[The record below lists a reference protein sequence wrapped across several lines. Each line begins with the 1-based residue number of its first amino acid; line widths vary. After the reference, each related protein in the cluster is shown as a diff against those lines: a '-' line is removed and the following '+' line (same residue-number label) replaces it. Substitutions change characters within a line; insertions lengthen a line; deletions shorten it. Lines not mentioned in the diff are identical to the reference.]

1 MKKILSVF
9 LIFSLLLLSAFSS
22 FADIYIEDELV
33 SSEVDITAES
43 AILMEAKTGTVLYSK
58 NLEYFNSPASVTKIM
73 TLLLVCEALERGD
86 FKLDDIVSISEYS
99 ASMGGSQVFLEAG
112 ENFTVE
118 ELIKCTVIASAND
131 AAVALAEL
139 VAGSESLFAVR
150 MNERAGEL
158 GLAKT
163 SFENATGLDDDTV
176 NHYTCAQDIAIMS
189 RELIKYDI
197 IKKYSSLWQDTIR
210 DGEFTLTNTNRLV
223 RYYDGCTGLKTGS
236 TDKAGYCISV
246 TASRGDM
253 DLICVIMNA
262 PSIKDRN
269 NDARAL
275 LDFGF
280 YGYGTYKL
288 DLAGLDTVAV
298 NRGKEDYV
306 KPYVE
311 NSQLILPKS
320 DISRVKAVY
329 KIDESVNAP
338 IKKGDSLGTVEFY
351 VGDKIIYECE
361 VYAENDV
368 ERITF
373 FDIFLSILLKVVG

>member
-1 MKKILSVF
+1 MKKFLSVF
-9 LIFSLLLLSAFSS
+9 LILTLLLLSAFSS
-22 FADIYIEDELV
+22 FADIYTEDEEV
-33 SSEVDITAES
+33 SKGVDITAES
-43 AILMEAKTGTVLYSK
+43 AILMEANTGTILYSK
-58 NLEYFNSPASVTKIM
+58 NTEYFNSPASVTKIM
-73 TLLLVCEALERGD
+73 TLLLVCEALDRGD

-99 ASMGGSQVFLEAG
+99 SSMGGSQVFLEQG
-112 ENFTVE
+112 EKFSVE

-139 VAGSESLFAVR
+139 VSGSESAFVVR

-158 GLAKT
+158 GLVKT

-176 NHYTCAQDIAIMS
+176 NHYTCVSDIAVMS

-197 IKKYSSLWQDTIR
+197 IKKYSSLWQDNIR
-210 DGEFTLTNTNRLV
+210 NGEFTLTNTNRLV

-269 NDARAL
+269 NDAKSL

-280 YGYGTYKL
+280 YGYGTYKIDLSGL
-288 DLAGLDTVAV
+288 DLIEVD
-298 NRGKEDYV
+298 RGKEEYI
-306 KPYVE
+306 KPTAE
-311 NSQLILPKS
+311 SERIILPKS

-329 KIDESVNAP
+329 KLNDKVSAP
-338 IKKGDSLGTVEFY
+338 IKKGDSLGSVEFY
-351 VGDKIIYECE
+351 VGEKMVYECK
-361 VYAENDV
+361 VYAEREV
-368 ERITF
+368 EKITF
-373 FDIFLSILLKVVG
+373 IDIFLSILSKAVG

>member
-1 MKKILSVF
+1 MKKFLSVF
-9 LIFSLLLLSAFSS
+9 LIFTLLLLSTFSS
-22 FADIYIEDELV
+22 FADIYTEDEEV
-33 SSEVDITAES
+33 SKGVDITAES
-43 AILMEAKTGTVLYSK
+43 AILMEANTGTILYSK
-58 NLEYFNSPASVTKIM
+58 NTEYFNSPASVTKIM
-73 TLLLVCEALERGD
+73 TLLLVCEALDRGD

-99 ASMGGSQVFLEAG
+99 SSMGGSQVFLEQG
-112 ENFTVE
+112 EKFSVE

-139 VAGSESLFAVR
+139 VSGSESAFVAR

-158 GLAKT
+158 GLVKT

-176 NHYTCAQDIAIMS
+176 NHYTCVSDIAVMS

-197 IKKYSSLWQDTIR
+197 LKKYSSLWQDNIR
-210 DGEFTLTNTNRLV
+210 NGEFTLTNTNRLV

-269 NDARAL
+269 NDAKSL

-280 YGYGTYKL
+280 YGYGTYKIDLSGL
-288 DLAGLDTVAV
+288 DLIEVD
-298 NRGKEDYV
+298 RGKEEYI
-306 KPYVE
+306 KPTAE
-311 NSQLILPKS
+311 SERIILPKS

-329 KIDESVNAP
+329 KLNDKVSAP
-338 IKKGDSLGTVEFY
+338 IKKGDSLGSVEFY
-351 VGDKIIYECE
+351 VGEKMVYEWK
-361 VYAENDV
+361 VYAEREV
-368 ERITF
+368 EKVTF
-373 FDIFLSILLKVVG
+373 IDIFLSILSKAVG

>member
-1 MKKILSVF
+1 MKKFLSVF
-9 LIFSLLLLSAFSS
+9 LIFTLLLLSTFSS
-22 FADIYIEDELV
+22 FADIYTEDEEV
-33 SSEVDITAES
+33 SKGVDITAES
-43 AILMEAKTGTVLYSK
+43 AILMEANTGTILYSK
-58 NLEYFNSPASVTKIM
+58 NTEYFNSPASVTKIM
-73 TLLLVCEALERGD
+73 TLLLVCEALDRGD

-99 ASMGGSQVFLEAG
+99 SSMGGSQVFLEQG
-112 ENFTVE
+112 EKFSVE

-139 VAGSESLFAVR
+139 VSGSESAFVAR

-158 GLAKT
+158 GLVKT

-176 NHYTCAQDIAIMS
+176 NHYTCVSDIAVMS

-197 IKKYSSLWQDTIR
+197 IKKYSSLWQDNIR
-210 DGEFTLTNTNRLV
+210 NGEFTLTNTNRLV

-269 NDARAL
+269 NDAKSL

-280 YGYGTYKL
+280 YGYGTYKIDLSGL
-288 DLAGLDTVAV
+288 DLIEVD
-298 NRGKEDYV
+298 RGKEEYI
-306 KPYVE
+306 KPTAE
-311 NSQLILPKS
+311 SERIILPKS

-329 KIDESVNAP
+329 KLNDKVSAP
-338 IKKGDSLGTVEFY
+338 IKKGDSLGSVEFY
-351 VGDKIIYECE
+351 VGEKMVYEWK
-361 VYAENDV
+361 VYAEREV
-368 ERITF
+368 EKVTF
-373 FDIFLSILLKVVG
+373 IDIFLSILSKAVG

>member
-1 MKKILSVF
+1 MKKFLSVF
-9 LIFSLLLLSAFSS
+9 LIFTLLLLSTFSS
-22 FADIYIEDELV
+22 FADIYTEDEEV
-33 SSEVDITAES
+33 SKGVDITAES
-43 AILMEAKTGTVLYSK
+43 AILMEANTGTILYSK
-58 NLEYFNSPASVTKIM
+58 NTEYFNSPASVTKIM
-73 TLLLVCEALERGD
+73 TLLLVCEALDRGD

-99 ASMGGSQVFLEAG
+99 SSMGGSQVFLEQG
-112 ENFTVE
+112 EKFSVE

-139 VAGSESLFAVR
+139 VSGSESAFVAR

-158 GLAKT
+158 GLVKT

-176 NHYTCAQDIAIMS
+176 NHYTCVSDIAVMS

-197 IKKYSSLWQDTIR
+197 IKKYSSLWQDNIR
-210 DGEFTLTNTNRLV
+210 NGEFTLTNTNRLV

-269 NDARAL
+269 NDAKSL

-280 YGYGTYKL
+280 YGYGTYKIDLSGL
-288 DLAGLDTVAV
+288 DLIEVD
-298 NRGKEDYV
+298 RGKEEYI
-306 KPYVE
+306 KPTAE
-311 NSQLILPKS
+311 SERIILPKS

-329 KIDESVNAP
+329 KLNDKVSAP
-338 IKKGDSLGTVEFY
+338 IKKGDSLGSVEFY
-351 VGDKIIYECE
+351 VGEKMVYECK
-361 VYAENDV
+361 VYAEREV
-368 ERITF
+368 EKITF
-373 FDIFLSILLKVVG
+373 IDIFLSILSKAVG

>member
-1 MKKILSVF
+1 MKRLLSIF
-9 LIFSLLLLSAFSS
+9 LVFSLLLLSAFSS
-22 FADIYIEDELV
+22 FADIYVEDEPTYLG
-33 SSEVDITAES
+33 VDITAES
-43 AILMEAKTGTVLYSK
+43 AVLMEANTGTVLYSK

-73 TLLLVCEALERGD
+73 TLLLVCEALERGE
-86 FKLDDIVSISEYS
+86 FKLDDVVSISEYS
-99 ASMGGSQVFLEAG
+99 SGMGGSQVFLEAG

-139 VAGSESLFAVR
+139 VAGSESAFAVR

-158 GLAKT
+158 GLVKT

-176 NHYTCAQDIAIMS
+176 NHYTCAHDIAIMS

-253 DLICVIMNA
+253 DLICVVMNA

-269 NDARAL
+269 NDAKAL

-280 YGYGTYKL
+280 YGYASYKI
-288 DLAGLDTVAV
+288 DLSDLNFVTV
-298 NRGKEDYV
+298 NRGKEEFV
-306 KPYVE
+306 KPTAE
-311 NSQLILPKS
+311 CERIILPKS
-320 DISRVKAVY
+320 DITRVKTVY
-329 KIDESVNAP
+329 KLNDSIDAP
-338 IKKGDSLGTVEFY
+338 IKKGDSLGSVEFY
-351 VGDKIIYECE
+351 IGEKMVHECK
-361 VYAENDV
+361 VYAECDV
-368 ERITF
+368 EKITLV
-373 FDIFLSILLKVVG
+373 DIFLLIFSKVVG

>member
-1 MKKILSVF
+1 MKKFLSVF
-9 LIFSLLLLSAFSS
+9 LIFTLLLLSTFSS
-22 FADIYIEDELV
+22 FADIYTEDEEV
-33 SSEVDITAES
+33 SKGVDITAES
-43 AILMEAKTGTVLYSK
+43 AILMEANTGTILYSK
-58 NLEYFNSPASVTKIM
+58 NTEYFNSPASVTKIM
-73 TLLLVCEALERGD
+73 TLLLVCEALDRGD

-99 ASMGGSQVFLEAG
+99 SSMGGSQVFLEQG
-112 ENFTVE
+112 EKFSVE

-139 VAGSESLFAVR
+139 VSGSESAFVAR

-158 GLAKT
+158 GLVKT

-176 NHYTCAQDIAIMS
+176 NHYTCVSDIAVMS

-197 IKKYSSLWQDTIR
+197 IKKYSSLWQDNIR
-210 DGEFTLTNTNRLV
+210 NGEFTLTNTNRLV

-269 NDARAL
+269 NDAKSL

-280 YGYGTYKL
+280 YGYGTYKIDLSHL
-288 DLAGLDTVAV
+288 DLIEVD
-298 NRGKEDYV
+298 RGKEEYI
-306 KPYVE
+306 KPTAE
-311 NSQLILPKS
+311 SERIILPKS

-329 KIDESVNAP
+329 KLNDKVSAP
-338 IKKGDSLGTVEFY
+338 IKKGDSLGSVEFY
-351 VGDKIIYECE
+351 VGEKMVYECK
-361 VYAENDV
+361 VYAEKEV
-368 ERITF
+368 EKITF
-373 FDIFLSILLKVVG
+373 IDIFLSILSKAVG

>member
-1 MKKILSVF
+1 MKKVLSIF
-9 LIFSLLLLSAFSS
+9 LVISLLLFSAFSS
-22 FADIYIEDELV
+22 FADIYVEDEPTSLG
-33 SSEVDITAES
+33 VDITAES
-43 AILMEAKTGTVLYSK
+43 ALLMEAKTGTVLYSK

-86 FKLDDIVSISEYS
+86 FKLDDVVSISEYS
-99 ASMGGSQVFLEAG
+99 SSMGGSQVFLEAG
-112 ENFTVE
+112 EKFTVE

-139 VAGSESLFAVR
+139 VAGSEMAFVVK
-150 MNERAGEL
+150 MNERAGEM
-158 GLAKT
+158 GLVKT

-176 NHYTCAQDIAIMS
+176 NHYTCVSDIAIMS
-189 RELIKYDI
+189 RELIRYDI
-197 IKKYSSLWQDTIR
+197 IKKYTSLWQDTIR

-246 TASRGDM
+246 TASRADM

-280 YGYGTYKL
+280 YGFGSYKVDLSEL
-288 DLAGLDTVAV
+288 DMVQVD
-298 NRGKEDYV
+298 RGKDEFV
-306 KPYVE
+306 KPIADCE
-311 NSQLILPKS
+311 SIILPKS
-320 DISRVKAVY
+320 DISRIKTVY
-329 KIDESVNAP
+329 KINEAISAP
-338 IKKGDSLGTVEFY
+338 IKKGDTLGTAQFY
-351 VGDKIIYECE
+351 VGEKMVHECR
-361 VYAENDV
+361 VYAEIDV
-368 ERITF
+368 EKITF
-373 FDIFLSILLKVVG
+373 IDIFLLILSKVVG